1 MGRQKIRESM
11 LADVPY
17 YNYKNPK
24 FLNQVVCKAQIR
36 FCEAYRVDYINHNG
50 ENCESVIC
58 WK

>member
-1 MGRQKIRESM
+1 M

-24 FLNQVVCKAQIR
+24 CLNQVVCKAQIR
-36 FCEAYRVDYINHNG
+36 LCEAYRAGYVSHNG
-50 ENCESVIC
+50 ENSESVIC